1 VDGGADACENRS
13 TEIAH
18 RFLFCIFPGLLSGPG
33 ERFKSTFSIALGT
46 IRERSSSSV
55 RLWVK
60 DAAALVS
67 MAFFA

>member
-1 VDGGADACENRS
+1 
-13 TEIAH
+13 
-18 RFLFCIFPGLLSGPG
+18 LSGPG